1 MRRPFKT
8 LACLSAV
15 TAIST
20 LAGMAAV
27 TPANADQTATLPD
40 GRSVLLRDNG
50 TYQILPKAVTP
61 AGTYKSMRM
70 ADLKVDIKELVGK
83 NVSVAAVGYYLN
95 DQMII
100 GDPSADFDMN
110 GLAVKIDDLPRDVR
124 LWIIT
129 KCADRCRVTVEGE
142 VSTGGLF
149 GPGLI
154 AHSVK
159 SRP

>member
-1 MRRPFKT
+1 MGRPFKRS
-8 LACLSAV
+8 AFLSA
-15 TAIST
+15 AAAMSA
-20 LAGMAAV
+20 LAGMVVVA
-27 TPANADQTATLPD
+27 PARADQTATLPD
-40 GRSVLLRDNG
+40 GRSVLLRENG
-50 TYQILPKAVTP
+50 TFQILPKAVTP

-100 GDPSADFDMN
+100 GDPSADYDMN

-124 LWIIT
+124 LWIVT

-149 GPGLI
+149 GPGII

-159 SRP
+159 NRP